1 MDQVDMEQKILRN
14 LRESVMEEMDFSSEI
29 SDEKLFARIDYA
41 LMRESRKRLLSIEE
55 RTRLRRRVFDSFR
68 RLDILQELLEDESVT
83 EIMVNGME
91 SIYLERGGRLSR
103 WDRTFDSE
111 EKLMDVVQQMAAR
124 VNRVVNTSSPIVDA
138 RLSDGSRIHVVLPP
152 AAPGRADP
160 DDPVSFHRSRL
171 RWSR

>member
-91 SIYLERGGRLSR
+91 SSMCVINK
-103 WDRTFDSE
+103 SE
-111 EKLMDVVQQMAAR
+111 PTRHA
-124 VNRVVNTSSPIVDA
+124 PIA
-138 RLSDGSRIHVVLPP
+138 YGVLC
-152 AAPGRADP
+152 
-160 DDPVSFHRSRL
+160 L
-171 RWSR
+171 